1 MKNSNQDFYGAI
13 KWILILLIGAAALT
27 WFNSCELVNMNMV
40 RPFDPDYVYPV
51 DTTSQDS
58 IPVDS
63 IVIDTL
69 PIDTAVIDTPCIDPI
84 EITDPAFVTL
94 YIEFDVFDPF
104 LIWQGAQ
111 VESNQLADVVQAV
124 TSNPYTIYN
133 LGKSWAVII
142 DNTNDNQAFY
152 LKIFARSNGAKVYMG
167 AIKQGFIFAGALTF
181 DQFKVVAIKYPS
193 VDRFNF
199 RATQYDSLQYIEL
212 ANIILGDCKAGR
224 TWADF
229 RFNPFQ
235 MDPAIITEYQNAE
248 WETVL
253 H

>member
-1 MKNSNQDFYGAI
+1 MKPNQDFYGAI

-40 RPFDPDYVYPV
+40 RPFDPDYVYSPV
-51 DTTSQDS
+51 DTTNQDS

-104 LIWQGAQ
+104 LIWQGGQ
-111 VESNQLADVVQAV
+111 VESNNLSDVVQAV
-124 TSNPYTIYN
+124 TNLPFHIYTQ
-133 LGKSWAVII
+133 GKSWVII
-142 DNTNDNQAFY
+142 IDGTNDHQQFQ
-152 LKIFARSNGAKVYMG
+152 LKIFARSNGAKIYFG
-167 AIKQGFIFAGALTF
+167 SASQAYIFAGALAFTEYME
-181 DQFKVVAIKYPS
+181 VIEKYPS

-199 RATQYDSLQYIEL
+199 RNTEWDSLQYDQAAKE
-212 ANIILGDCKAGR
+212 ILNCKLGR

-229 RFNPFQ
+229 RFNQFPVS
-235 MDPAIITEYQNAE
+235 DSLITEYQNAG

>member
-1 MKNSNQDFYGAI
+1 MKPNQNFYTAI
-13 KWILILLIGAAALT
+13 RWILILVLIAAALT
-27 WFNSCELVNMNMV
+27 WFNSCQYLNEAI
-40 RPFDPDYVYPV
+40 RPDPDPDLVIIQT
-51 DTTSQDS
+51 DT
-58 IPVDS
+58 IPQDS

-69 PIDTAVIDTPCIDPI
+69 PIDTVVIDTCIDPI

-142 DNTNDNQAFY
+142 DNTNDNQSFY
-152 LKIFARSNGAKVYMG
+152 LKVFARSNGAKVYMG

-181 DQFKVVAIKYPS
+181 DQFKEVAIKYPS

-229 RFNPFQ
+229 RFNPFE
-235 MDPAIITEYQNAE
+235 MDPAIITEYQTAG

>member
-1 MKNSNQDFYGAI
+1 MQMNNQNFYTAI
-13 KWILILLIGAAALT
+13 RWILILLIGAAALT
-27 WFNSCELVNMNMV
+27 WFNSCQYLNEAI
-40 RPFDPDYVYPV
+40 RPDPDPDLVIIPT
-51 DTTSQDS
+51 DT
-58 IPVDS
+58 IPQDS

-69 PIDTAVIDTPCIDPI
+69 PIDTVVIDTCIDPI

-124 TSNPYTIYN
+124 TSNPFTIYN
-133 LGKSWAVII
+133 QGKSWAVII
-142 DNTNDNQAFY
+142 DNTNDNQSFY

-181 DQFKVVAIKYPS
+181 DQFKEVAIKYPS

-212 ANIILGDCKAGR
+212 ANIILGECKAGR

-229 RFNPFQ
+229 RFNQFEIPDSIVV
-235 MDPAIITEYQNAE
+235 MYENVNWTH
-248 WETVL
+248 VL

>member
-1 MKNSNQDFYGAI
+1 MQMNNQDFYTAVR
-13 KWILILLIGAAALT
+13 WILIFVLAAAALT
-27 WFNSCELVNMNMV
+27 WFNSCQYLNEAI
-40 RPFDPDYVYPV
+40 RPDPDPDLVIIPT
-51 DTTSQDS
+51 DT
-58 IPVDS
+58 IPQDS

-69 PIDTAVIDTPCIDPI
+69 PIDTVVIDTCIDPI
-84 EITDPAFVTL
+84 EITDPVFVTL
-94 YIEFDVFDPF
+94 YLEFDILEPVI
-104 LIWQGAQ
+104 LWQGGQ
-111 VESNQLADVVQAV
+111 VESNDLADVVAAI
-124 TSNPYTIYN
+124 TSQNFTIYN

-142 DNTNDNQAFY
+142 DGTNDNQSFY

-181 DQFKVVAIKYPS
+181 DQFKEVAIKYPS

-199 RATQYDSLQYIEL
+199 RNTQYDSLQYIEL
-212 ANIILGDCKAGR
+212 ANIILGDCKSGR

-229 RFNPFQ
+229 RFNPFD
-235 MDPAIITEYQNAE
+235 MDTAIVAKFEAVG

>member
-1 MKNSNQDFYGAI
+1 MKPNQDFYGAI

-104 LIWQGAQ
+104 LIWQGGQ
-111 VESNQLADVVQAV
+111 VESNQLSDVLQAV
-124 TSNPYTIYN
+124 TSQPFTIYN
-133 LGKSWAVII
+133 SGKSWAVII
-142 DNTNDNQAFY
+142 DNTNDNQSFY

-181 DQFKVVAIKYPS
+181 DQFKDVAIKYPS

-235 MDPAIITEYQNAE
+235 MDPAIITEYQNAG

>member
-1 MKNSNQDFYGAI
+1 MKPNQDFYGAI

-104 LIWQGAQ
+104 LIWQGGQ
-111 VESNQLADVVQAV
+111 VESNQLSDVLQAV
-124 TSNPYTIYN
+124 TSQPFTIYN
-133 LGKSWAVII
+133 SGKSWAVII
-142 DNTNDNQAFY
+142 DNTNDNQSFY
-152 LKIFARSNGAKVYMG
+152 LKIFARSNGAKIYMG

-181 DQFKVVAIKYPS
+181 DQFKEVAIKYQS

-199 RATQYDSLQYIEL
+199 RNTQYDSLQYIEL

-229 RFNPFQ
+229 RFNPFE
-235 MDPAIITEYQNAE
+235 MDPAIITEYQTAG

>member
-1 MKNSNQDFYGAI
+1 MKPNQDFYGAI

-104 LIWQGAQ
+104 LIWQGGQ
-111 VESNQLADVVQAV
+111 VESNQLSDVLQAV
-124 TSNPYTIYN
+124 TSQPFTIYN
-133 LGKSWAVII
+133 SGKSWAVII
-142 DNTNDNQAFY
+142 DNTNDNQSFY

-167 AIKQGFIFAGALTF
+167 SIKQGFIFAGALPF
-181 DQFKVVAIKYPS
+181 DQFKEVAIKYPS

-229 RFNPFQ
+229 RFNQFQ
-235 MDPAIITEYQNAE
+235 MDPAIITEYQNAG